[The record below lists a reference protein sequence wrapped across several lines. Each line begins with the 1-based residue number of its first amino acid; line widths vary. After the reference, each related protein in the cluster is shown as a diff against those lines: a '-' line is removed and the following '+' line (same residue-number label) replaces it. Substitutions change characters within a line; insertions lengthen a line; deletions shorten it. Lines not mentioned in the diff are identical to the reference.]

1 MNALQKH
8 LSDQFLE
15 LDELIQKAHIGTTKL
30 KGLASVRRGNALAS
44 LMCTVLGF
52 PKNSDQCPLEV
63 LAEHKAEKMVWRR
76 NFDGRM
82 MVSHFSLAGPYLQE
96 SLGMI
101 KMLMKLTVQNG
112 GLVYGLVKTKML
124 GISLPRFL
132 SPGLTAYEHED
143 GNKYVFSVEVSLPI
157 IGRLIKYEGRLD
169 LVA

>member
-8 LSDQFLE
+8 LSDRFLE
-15 LDELIQKAHIGTTKL
+15 LDELIQKAHIGTIKL
-30 KGLASVRRGNALAS
+30 KGLASVKRGNALAS

-63 LAEHKAEKMVWRR
+63 LAEHKTEKMVWRR
-76 NFDGRM
+76 NFDGQV

-101 KMLMKLTVQNG
+101 RMLMKLTVQNG
-112 GLVYGLVKTKML
+112 RLVYGLVKTKML

-132 SPGLTAYEHED
+132 SPSLTAYEHED
-143 GNKYVFSVEVSLPI
+143 ENKYIFSVEVSLPI

-169 LVA
+169 LIA